1 MEERRRENLVVAG
14 KNQEAR
20 RSREYWAEVVSS
32 FEASSLKQGEYC
44 KHRGVKLG
52 NFRQWLYRIRAEKKG
67 DAKDLAR
74 FVPLQMPSVE
84 RGCPCKLRVGSVEL
98 SFVEVPPV
106 RFVAE
111 LCRLMDR

>member
-1 MEERRRENLVVAG
+1 VVAG

>member
-106 RFVAE
+106 RFVVE